1 MYATS
6 EGSWIN
12 AIFDEIALEGLEG
25 VTLPDL
31 WRLLAVRLEFS
42 PSPLPDNLRDQVWA
56 LLLRSCPDKL
66 EFYELPSPRPFMPP
80 YDRSND
86 QDPEIGEA
94 MVEEQCP
101 YLLYRYAPV
110 EEDNVMGNCEDYKTR
125 KPVEAAQLRSLTA
138 AQATEHWDQR
148 LVAVASQGQRNMALT
163 PINLL
168 TPKEMPVQQYVCW
181 EAIGRSRYNGLT
193 TVGPWGLINYCK
205 DASVVFYI
213 KNKLMALQL
222 IAGQAYNERHNGRF
236 TNSSVL
242 MLPRFFRIFKSPTQ
256 KSIDKLYLDITQSS
270 SHHIPLAEIPD
281 RLGHLS
287 RKQVK
292 KLLLTHSIRKFFE
305 TNHVTR
311 VAPESPISSSSS
323 KSTKEPKPSKR
334 KQVVLQ
340 LRNPDLAFEELYE
353 NDQEARE
360 DKLEPE
366 FFDHRH
372 SFVDMP
378 PECECHRAIA
388 RFGKRGLTANELCLY
403 AGISMLAVRG
413 FLKHLMKLG
422 QIKDYSEQ
430 LGRMRIIRY
439 VASAQAP
446 DVEMK
451 KIELQQTLLQLQCK
465 DEPNIPAS
473 SDVAIRDMTEIVAN
487 INPFS
492 FNLKDVKL
500 DRQTQRHLR
509 RKEQIVKMINENCI
523 VQLMNVSSSIK
534 REERKAGYKDTLCR
548 RSLFR
553 LLRSMIDAEIV
564 NVYEL
569 TLRYEQ
575 RIRFYRLVTH
585 PKIDSD
591 HELLKREIL
600 RLKSNFHLMTE
611 ERLQRPSQLPA
622 KERKQLIPSKKL
634 SADRQKA
641 QAAKTPAPKLLLART
656 LHEFLYYVIYE
667 MPREQK
673 PLPMTADLV
682 EQWQKVEPA
691 LETRQFL
698 EEWHAD
704 QTVVLPYNT
713 EISWRTFIPP
723 LPCYVDKPS
732 GWVYFMDAMDRMPL
746 SLLLRICRIERE
758 DSAERLRLQ
767 LKHPIRQHYLLSQL
781 NLENI
786 VSRSRLQKL
795 YARTLCLLNHMG
807 LIQVSDL
814 QLGRDS
820 VQRWVYL
827 NKRARLLDTTA
838 SSEHNYKK
846 VSADRT
852 YMELRFEFQNRDQIA
867 QYWAKLQHICVYT
880 KLGFRKELAD
890 SKKTAARLKPLSF
903 FGPEHFDQALELD
916 NGTVP
921 GDQLGAAGLSSLLF
935 AHQFRNWS
943 WVQTKQGKG
952 AGAGALKTYSGNT
965 RKLGALTR
973 IKVTPKMP
981 IRRTAGGTASSVKI
995 PRRKCGPRDDIDRDA
1010 MRNMRTLRV
1019 HWLPE
1024 EDRVLKMGRA
1034 VYLFFDAPVLSFAL
1048 NNVGL
1053 VCRDVIRR
1061 YLGICNKTTQ
1071 ACVRRLQFLMRM
1083 KRDAPDVPSWIYLMQ
1098 TQPQFNSIYN
1108 DRFMSSLKREYPTKT
1123 EQNEAL
1129 LVHFVLVLSKL
1140 HQMISNSHG
1149 SVRNQFILPDTVD
1162 EYRSQLRE
1170 STRLNDDQQVLYCN
1184 PSTETELQ
1192 AAIAH
1197 GVLHS
1202 QVCCAKDKTL
1212 FNLQTFEIYKHFSEE
1227 VLNAAFSKAR
1237 ADSLLVAVKRRNI
1250 QAVSNRQI
1258 SGPAHVL
1265 SSKYK
1270 YRLTYVKLAHTV
1282 FDSYFLF
1289 EQKLNLEKEQHLPSP
1304 HFAQL
1309 LLLGEWLAK
1318 GKLRLSLHLPANIL
1332 TVDTTSMSRPN
1343 GSSTDRILDH
1353 YSCIL
1358 DNAPQTEY
1366 SKRLESECSSRQ
1378 ASRVRFH
1385 PANLSYRIQACPYI
1399 QLSKLPLRVM
1409 HFFCGLDALGESITL
1424 VSARLEQLHCP
1435 FSNCIMRSG
1444 NYLNAVERIVHEQ
1457 RPLLKQLVADALP
1470 QSQFQLEVNSADTTL
1485 TVSVSNIL
1493 ALTQQLEAYWRQ
1505 IQQPLECKDLGKLL
1519 AEKTLHKLTDWRALC
1534 LELIDYEAHIWEAE
1548 RSQEFEPAMNKE
1560 ERARVQDVFVV
1571 HLPAIGMHA
1580 VQQEDHQQAKQ
1591 DADNMRTAV
1600 LAKVLKATYWRYT
1613 ENTFATLL
1621 PTLKK
1626 RRYDAN
1632 AIRHIE
1638 DILNY
1643 IERLPLGVPAMELR
1657 TSFPLGDFLL
1667 EALHALADHDLIK
1680 RVGVASYMYVHKRHI
1695 RNWVVHTFHIKRL
1708 ERERVQT
1715 QVSAAPATLQ
1725 AVIGQKRK
1733 EEAQQERET
1742 EQAHPSKK
1750 IKLAEQNSSDSE
1762 SDEAGEESVAKRPKR
1777 SIKKEPF
1784 VNAVRNEASH
1794 DAIVMRPQPWI
1805 RLNASLNRRV
1815 LDRWLGAVLSECISR
1830 IGCTVH
1836 SLFLRF
1842 PYLVPVDV
1850 MFLLELLTDLG
1861 CLHLMEL
1868 QTQKVHVETMQDE
1881 QCGEQLV
1888 TELYEP
1894 TLTYIIAHGDAIG
1907 RLTSFIGRKKYST
1920 EFI

>member
-1 MYATS
+1 MCATS

-31 WRLLAVRLEFS
+31 WRLLAVRLEFD
-42 PSPLPDNLRDQVWA
+42 PSPLPDNLRDQVWT
-56 LLLRSCPDKL
+56 LLLRSCPGKV
-66 EFYELPSPRPFMPP
+66 EFYELPSPRPLMPP

-86 QDPEIGEA
+86 QDPELGVA
-94 MVEEQCP
+94 TVAEQCP
-101 YLLYRYAPV
+101 YLLYRNTPV
-110 EEDNVMGNCEDYKTR
+110 QEGNVMGNCEDYKTR
-125 KPVEAAQLRSLTA
+125 KRVKAAQLRSWTA

-148 LVAVASQGQRNMALT
+148 LVAVASQELRHMALT
-163 PINLL
+163 PLNLM
-168 TPKEMPVQQYVCW
+168 TPKDMPVQQYVCW

-193 TVGPWGLINYCK
+193 TVGPWGLSNYCK

-213 KNKLMALQL
+213 KNKLLALQL
-222 IAGQAYNERHNGRF
+222 IAAQVYNERHKGRF
-236 TNSSVL
+236 TNSSLL
-242 MLPRFFRIFKSPTQ
+242 MLPRFFRIYKSHTQ
-256 KSIDKLYLDITQSS
+256 KSIDRLYLDITQSS
-270 SHHIPLAEIPD
+270 SRHIPLTEIPE
-281 RLGHLS
+281 RLGHIS

-292 KLLLTHSIRKFFE
+292 KLLLTHNIRKFFE

-311 VAPESPISSSSS
+311 AAPEAASSSSS
-323 KSTKEPKPSKR
+323 SNPKSNKEPKPSKR

-340 LRNPDLAFEELYE
+340 LRNPDLAYKDLYE
-353 NDQEARE
+353 NDQDSRE
-360 DKLEPE
+360 DKLELD
-366 FFDHRH
+366 FLDHQH
-372 SFVDMP
+372 SFLDMP
-378 PECECHRAIA
+378 PERECHRAIA
-388 RFGKRGLTANELCLY
+388 RFGNRGLTANELCQY
-403 AGISMLAVRG
+403 VGISMLAIRG

-446 DVEMK
+446 EVEIK

-465 DEPNIPAS
+465 DEPNIPES
-473 SDVAIRDMTEIVAN
+473 SDVMVRDVTEIVATV
-487 INPFS
+487 NPFS

-509 RKEQIVKMINENCI
+509 RKEQIVKMIDDSCI

-534 REERKAGYKDTLCR
+534 KEERKAGYEDTLCR
-548 RSLFR
+548 RSLYR
-553 LLRSMIDAEIV
+553 LLRSMIDAGIV
-564 NVYEL
+564 NVYEV
-569 TLRYEQ
+569 TLQYEQ
-575 RIRFYRLVTH
+575 RLRVYRLVTH
-585 PKIDSD
+585 PKIGSD
-591 HELLKREIL
+591 HELLRREIL
-600 RLKSNFHLMTE
+600 RFKSNFHLMTE
-611 ERLQRPSQLPA
+611 ERLQRPAQLPP
-622 KERKQLIPSKKL
+622 KERKQLMLSKKL
-634 SADRQKA
+634 NADRQKA

-667 MPREQK
+667 MPREQR
-673 PLPMTADLV
+673 PLAMTADLV

-698 EEWHAD
+698 EEWRAD
-704 QTVVLPYNT
+704 ETPVLPYNS

-723 LPCYVDKPS
+723 LPSYVDKPT
-732 GWVYFMDAMDRMPL
+732 GWVFFMDAMDRMPL

-781 NLENI
+781 KLENI

-838 SSEHNYKK
+838 SSEHNYQK

-890 SKKTAARLKPLSF
+890 KKKTAARLKPLSF
-903 FGPEHFDQALELD
+903 FGPGRFDQALELD

-943 WVQTKQGKG
+943 WVQTKPGKG
-952 AGAGALKTYSGNT
+952 AAAGALKTYAGKT

-973 IKVTPKMP
+973 IKVTPKLP
-981 IRRTAGGTASSVKI
+981 IRRAAGGTASSAKM

-1108 DRFMSSLKREYPTKT
+1108 DRFMGSLKREYPTKT

-1140 HQMISNSHG
+1140 HQMITNSHG
-1149 SVRNQFILPDTVD
+1149 TVRNQFMLPDTVD

-1170 STRLNDDQQVLYCN
+1170 CSRLNDDQQVLYSN

-1270 YRLTYVKLAHTV
+1270 YRLTYVKLAHSV
-1282 FDSYFLF
+1282 FDSYFVF

-1309 LLLGEWLAK
+1309 LLLGEWVAK

-1332 TVDTTSMSRPN
+1332 TVDTTSMSRPS

-1385 PANLSYRIQACPYI
+1385 PANLSYRIQSCPYI

-1409 HFFCGLDALGESITL
+1409 HFFCAFDALGDSVTISST
-1424 VSARLEQLHCP
+1424 RLEQGDCP
-1435 FSNCIMRSG
+1435 FTNCIMRSG
-1444 NYLNAVERIVHEQ
+1444 NYLNAVERIVHEH

-1470 QSQFQLEVNSADTTL
+1470 QAQFQLEAHLEGTAL
-1485 TVSVSNIL
+1485 TVDVSNIL

-1519 AEKTLHKLTDWRALC
+1519 AEKTLHKLTDWRVLC
-1534 LELIDYEAHIWEAE
+1534 SELIDYEAHIWEAE

-1580 VQQEDHQQAKQ
+1580 LQQEDHQQAKQ
-1591 DADNMRTAV
+1591 EADTLRTAL

-1613 ENTFATLL
+1613 ENTVATLL
-1621 PTLKK
+1621 PALKE
-1626 RRYDAN
+1626 RCYDAN
-1632 AIRHIE
+1632 AIRHME

-1643 IERLPLGVPAMELR
+1643 IERQPLGVPAMELR
-1657 TSFPLGDFLL
+1657 ASFPLGDFLL

-1680 RVGVASYMYVHKRHI
+1680 RVGVASHMYVHKRHI

-1708 ERERVQT
+1708 EREKVQT
-1715 QVSAAPATLQ
+1715 QVAAAPATMQ

-1733 EEAQQERET
+1733 EEAQQE
-1742 EQAHPSKK
+1742 QANPPKK

-1762 SDEAGEESVAKRPKR
+1762 SDEAAAESLPKRPRR
-1777 SIKKEPF
+1777 STKKEPY

-1842 PYLVPVDV
+1842 PYLVPVDL
-1850 MFLLELLTDLG
+1850 MFLLELLADLG

-1868 QTQKVHVETMQDE
+1868 QTHKVHVETTQDE
-1881 QCGEQLV
+1881 QCGEQPV

>member
-1 MYATS
+1 MSATT

-31 WRLLAVRLEFS
+31 WRLLAVRLEFD
-42 PSPLPDNLRDQVWA
+42 PAPLPVSFRDQVWT
-56 LLLRSCPDKL
+56 LLLRSCPAKVQ
-66 EFYELPSPRPFMPP
+66 FYELPSPRPFLPP
-80 YDRSND
+80 YDRAND
-86 QDPEIGEA
+86 QDPELGVAIVA
-94 MVEEQCP
+94 EQCP
-101 YLLYRYAPV
+101 YLLYRCTHV
-110 EEDNVMGNCEDYKTR
+110 QEGNIIGSCENYKTR
-125 KPVEAAQLRSLTA
+125 KRVEAALIRSQTA

-148 LVAVASQGQRNMALT
+148 LVAVASQELRHTALT
-163 PINLL
+163 PINLM
-168 TPKEMPVQQYVCW
+168 TPKDMTVQQYVCL

-193 TVGPWGLINYCK
+193 TVGPYGLINYCK

-213 KNKLMALQL
+213 KNKLLSLQL
-222 IAGQAYNERHNGRF
+222 IAAQVYNERHKGRF
-236 TNSSVL
+236 TNSSLL
-242 MLPRFFRIFKSPTQ
+242 MLPRFFRVYKSHTQ
-256 KSIDKLYLDITQSS
+256 KSIDRLYLDITQSS
-270 SHHIPLAEIPD
+270 SGHIPMVEVPE
-281 RLGHLS
+281 RLGHIS

-292 KLLLTHSIRKFFE
+292 KLLLTHNIRKFFE
-305 TNHVTR
+305 TSHVPR
-311 VAPESPISSSSS
+311 VAPEAASSSSS
-323 KSTKEPKPSKR
+323 SSGKATKEPKPSKR
-334 KQVVLQ
+334 KQIVLK
-340 LRNPDLAFEELYE
+340 LRKPGLAYEELYE
-353 NDQEARE
+353 HDQEIRE
-360 DKLEPE
+360 EKQETE
-366 FFDHRH
+366 FLNHRH

-378 PECECHRAIA
+378 PELECHRAIA
-388 RFGKRGLTANELCLY
+388 RFGKRGLTASELCQY
-403 AGISMLAVRG
+403 VGIGMLAIRG
-413 FLKHLMKLG
+413 FLKHLMKHE
-422 QIKDYSEQ
+422 QVKDYTEQ
-430 LGRMRIIRY
+430 VGRIRVIRY
-439 VASAQAP
+439 VAKAQAP
-446 DVEMK
+446 EVELK
-451 KIELQQTLLQLQCK
+451 KTELKQTLLQLQCK
-465 DEPNIPAS
+465 DEPTIPES
-473 SDVAIRDMTEIVAN
+473 SEGIFRDTVEIVASV
-487 INPFS
+487 NPFS
-492 FNLKDVKL
+492 FKMKDVRL
-500 DRQTQRHLR
+500 ERQTQRHLR
-509 RKEQIVKMINENCI
+509 RKEQIVKLIDGNCI
-523 VQLMNVSSSIK
+523 VHLMTVSSSIK
-534 REERKAGYKDTLCR
+534 KEEHKAGFKDILCR
-548 RSLFR
+548 RSLYR
-553 LLRSMIDAEIV
+553 VLRTMIDAGIV
-564 NVYEL
+564 NVHEV
-569 TLRYEQ
+569 TLQYGQ
-575 RIRFYRLVTH
+575 RLRLYRLVTH
-585 PKIDSD
+585 PKIDAD
-591 HELLKREIL
+591 HELIRREIL
-600 RLKSNFHLMTE
+600 RLKSQFHLMSE
-611 ERLQRPSQLPA
+611 ERLQRPSQLPL
-622 KERKQLIPSKKL
+622 KERKQLLLSKKQNVG
-634 SADRQKA
+634 RQK
-641 QAAKTPAPKLLLART
+641 QQKPKIPAPKLLLART
-656 LHEFLYYVIYE
+656 LHDFLFYVIYE
-667 MPREQK
+667 LPKEQK
-673 PLPMTADLV
+673 PLEMTAELV
-682 EQWQKVEPA
+682 EQWQKMEPA

-698 EEWHAD
+698 DEWRAD
-704 QTVVLPYNT
+704 ETPVLPYNS

-723 LPCYVDKPS
+723 LPSYVDKPP
-732 GWVYFMDAMDRMPL
+732 GWVFFMDAMDRMPL

-758 DSAERLRLQ
+758 DSAERLRLP
-767 LKHPIRQHYLLSQL
+767 LKHPIRQHYLLAQL
-781 NLENI
+781 KLENI

-814 QLGRDS
+814 HLGRDS
-820 VQRWVYL
+820 VHRWVYL

-838 SSEHNYKK
+838 SSEHNYQK

-852 YMELRFEFQNRDQIA
+852 YMELRFEFQNRDQLA

-880 KLGFRKELAD
+880 KLGFRKD
-890 SKKTAARLKPLSF
+890 KKKPATRVKPLSF
-903 FGPEHFDQALELD
+903 FGPERFDQAAELD

-943 WVQTKQGKG
+943 WVQTKPGKSG
-952 AGAGALKTYSGNT
+952 AVAAAGALKT

-973 IKVTPKMP
+973 IKVTPKLP
-981 IRRTAGGTASSVKI
+981 IRRTAGGTGSGAKA

-1019 HWLPE
+1019 RWLPE

-1034 VYLFFDAPVLSFAL
+1034 VYLFFDAPVMAFAL

-1053 VCRDVIRR
+1053 VCRDIIRR

-1083 KRDAPDVPSWIYLMQ
+1083 KRDAPDVPSWIYMMQ

-1108 DRFMSSLKREYPTKT
+1108 ERFMSSLRREYATKS
-1123 EQNEAL
+1123 EQNDAL
-1129 LVHFVLVLSKL
+1129 LVHFVLVLNKL
-1140 HQMISNSHG
+1140 HQTITNSHG
-1149 SVRNQFILPDTVD
+1149 TVRNQFMLPDTVA
-1162 EYRSQLRE
+1162 EYRSQLSE
-1170 STRLNDDQQVLYCN
+1170 CSRLNDDQQVLYSN

-1192 AAIAH
+1192 VAIAH

-1202 QVCCAKDKTL
+1202 QVCCARDKTL

-1227 VLNAAFSKAR
+1227 VLNTAFNKAR

-1250 QAVSNRQI
+1250 HAASNRQI

-1270 YRLTYVKLAHTV
+1270 YRLTYLKLAHTV
-1282 FDSYFLF
+1282 LDGYFEF
-1289 EQKLNLEKEQHLPSP
+1289 EQKLNLEKEVHLPSP

-1309 LLLGEWLAK
+1309 LLLGEWMVK

-1332 TVDTTSMSRPN
+1332 TVDTTSMSRPS

-1385 PANLSYRIQACPYI
+1385 PANLSYRIQSCPYI

-1409 HFFCGLDALGESITL
+1409 HFFCALDALGDSVTIS
-1424 VSARLEQLHCP
+1424 SARLEQGDCP
-1435 FSNCIMRSG
+1435 FANCIMRSG

-1457 RPLLKQLVADALP
+1457 RTLLKQLVADALP
-1470 QSQFQLEVNSADTTL
+1470 QSQFQLEAHSAGTAL

-1505 IQQPLECKDLGKLL
+1505 QQQKLECKDLGKLL
-1519 AEKTLHKLTDWRALC
+1519 SEKTLHKLTDWRALC
-1534 LELIDYEAHIWEAE
+1534 SELIDYEAHIWEAE

-1580 VQQEDHQQAKQ
+1580 AQQEDLQQAKQ
-1591 DADNMRTAV
+1591 SADSLRTAV
-1600 LAKVLKATYWRYT
+1600 LAKVLKATYWHYT
-1613 ENTFATLL
+1613 EKTFETLL
-1621 PTLKK
+1621 PALKE
-1626 RRYDAN
+1626 RNYDSN
-1632 AIRHIE
+1632 AIRHME

-1643 IERLPLGVPAMELR
+1643 IERQPLGVPAMELR
-1657 TSFPLGDFLL
+1657 ETFPLGDFLL
-1667 EALHALADHDLIK
+1667 EALHVLEDHELIK
-1680 RVGVASYMYVHKRHI
+1680 RVGVASHMYVHKRYI

-1715 QVSAAPATLQ
+1715 QVAAAPGTMQ

-1733 EEAQQERET
+1733 EEEQHTT
-1742 EQAHPSKK
+1742 EEASPPSKK
-1750 IKLAEQNSSDSE
+1750 IKLSEPNSSDSE
-1762 SDEAGEESVAKRPKR
+1762 SDELAAESVPKRPR
-1777 SIKKEPF
+1777 RTTKKDPPF
-1784 VNAVRNEASH
+1784 VNALRNEASH

-1815 LDRWLGAVLSECISR
+1815 LDRWMGAVLSECISR
-1830 IGCTVH
+1830 MGCTVH

-1868 QTQKVHVETMQDE
+1868 QTHKVHVETTQDE
-1881 QCGEQLV
+1881 QCGEQPV

-1894 TLTYIIAHGDAIG
+1894 KLTYIIVRGDAIG

-1920 EFI
+1920 EFM